1 MSRPSRVVLPVLD
14 LEQNDKPLVKKV
26 VKGCKNYTQ
35 HRISSDSNSN
45 QSCSFSFQP
54 PSQNSIV
61 DRKFILKANISVKLA
76 GVGALWENVATSVST
91 PDSAPDVGQN
101 YRIPMSSQRISQV
114 DAEARAAD
122 VAKPVQDFTD
132 YAGGALLKIGNNLAP
147 RQFPLA
153 SIIDTI
159 DLTINGTHFTASIN
173 QYIHAVMEYTTVDYR
188 NRVLSQVAHHPDKNN
203 YAGTLGKAVHPLNL
217 NHEAGRGAEQPRGT
231 LLDECSGNNTN
242 TLTFVLEEPL
252 FLSPL
257 MAEFG
262 HGMSNVND
270 VSVQINW
277 SSKLENFLSCA
288 IYPAAT
294 QTARTFPVN
303 ATTLAAA
310 TTIIEKTELNV
321 RYYTAQ
327 DDIKI
332 PNEIVLPYK
341 QPKIVI
347 KESGQHNKGTATP
360 ATGNNIRLNQVPE
373 CVFVYAKAKRSAKT
387 PESADISARISK
399 IEVDWNNQSGA
410 LSALTEKDLVRLS
423 VENGLDEASNEYL
436 TNGLVVKLVF
446 GKDLPLPDNVSAG
459 TRGDWSIQ
467 ITPTISASAETDI
480 YEVFNVFF
488 YNGHAIISP
497 NECKVSTGLLDLKDN
512 VEAEDMGHEY
522 HGEEMSGGSS
532 VGGSMVGGSLVGGK
546 MNHLVRRV
554 LKDAG
559 KGVMRDFAPKALDG
573 AKAYIDYKTRA

>member
-35 HRISSDSNSN
+35 HKISSDSNSN

-61 DRKFILKANISVKLA
+61 DRKFLLKAKISVKLSA
-76 GVGALWENVATSVST
+76 AGALWENVATSRDT
-91 PDSAPDVGQN
+91 PDSAPDTGQN

-114 DAEARAAD
+114 DAEARLAA
-122 VAKPVQDFTD
+122 VAKPAQNFTN
-132 YAGGALLKIGNNLAP
+132 YAGGALLKVGNNLAP

-173 QYIHAVMEYTTVDYR
+173 QYIHSVMEYTTVDYR

-231 LLDECSGNNTN
+231 LLDECSGNATD

-270 VSVQINW
+270 ISVQINW

-288 IYPAAT
+288 IYPAT
-294 QTARTFPVN
+294 QQTARAFPVN
-303 ATTLAAA
+303 KTTLASA
-310 TTIIEKTELNV
+310 TKTIVSTELNV

-347 KESGQHNKGTATP
+347 REQAHTKGTASQSV
-360 ATGNNIRLNQVPE
+360 GNNIRLNQVPE
-373 CVFVYAKAKRSAKT
+373 CVFVYVKAKRGDKT

-399 IEVDWNNQSGA
+399 IEIDWNNQSGA
-410 LSALTEKDLVRLS
+410 LSALT
-423 VENGLDEASNEYL
+423 
-436 TNGLVVKLVF
+436 
-446 GKDLPLPDNVSAG
+446 
-459 TRGDWSIQ
+459 
-467 ITPTISASAETDI
+467 
-480 YEVFNVFF
+480 
-488 YNGHAIISP
+488 
-497 NECKVSTGLLDLKDN
+497 
-512 VEAEDMGHEY
+512 
-522 HGEEMSGGSS
+522 
-532 VGGSMVGGSLVGGK
+532 
-546 MNHLVRRV
+546 
-554 LKDAG
+554 
-559 KGVMRDFAPKALDG
+559 
-573 AKAYIDYKTRA
+573 DY